1 MTVLLLFFKRN
12 EIRRRALDHHDGGV
26 VGGGK
31 EKDVSMRV
39 QLIRCRDVLIN
50 IELADH
56 RNTQQQ
62 GAIN

>member
-1 MTVLLLFFKRN
+1 
-12 EIRRRALDHHDGGV
+12 LDHHDGGV